1 MIDWLPIMLLAQGED
16 AAPAPSFGETLM
28 PLLLPFAAIFLL
40 YHLIIARPQRKEQA
54 RRDELLKSLKKND
67 PVVTIGGIFGTV
79 VSVSEDGG
87 EVTIRVDDN
96 ARLKIRR
103 DAIRE
108 VVRKDASPQEG
119 DQK

>member
-1 MIDWLPIMLLAQGED
+1 MTSWQLVMVLAQEEAEQPQGPD
-16 AAPAPSFGETLM
+16 FLT
-28 PLLLPFAAIFLL
+28 LLLPFAAIFLL

-67 PVVTIGGIFGTV
+67 PVVTIGGILGTV

-108 VVRKDASPQEG
+108 VVRKDDPAQEG
-119 DQK
+119 DQT